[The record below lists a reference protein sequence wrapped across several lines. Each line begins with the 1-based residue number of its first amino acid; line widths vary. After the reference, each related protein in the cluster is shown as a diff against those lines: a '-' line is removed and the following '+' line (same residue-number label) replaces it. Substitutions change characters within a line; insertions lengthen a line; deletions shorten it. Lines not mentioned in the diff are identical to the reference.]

1 VTAEGVNLRF
11 HGEIFFKIR
20 ASGTP
25 FVGLF
30 SLRHVPQG
38 VHHVPYL
45 QLECKLTLV
54 VFGKDFLKNSALGG
68 GGDLLRWLLVGDDDV
83 RAGASQWDGDGGSCT
98 PGRWAVQGKRL
109 GELARL
115 S

>member
-1 VTAEGVNLRF
+1 VNLRF

-68 GGDLLRWLLVGDDDV
+68 GGISFGGYWLGTTTSGRALANGMVMVGHAR
-83 RAGASQWDGDGGSCT
+83 RAGGPC
-98 PGRWAVQGKRL
+98 RGKDW
-109 GELARL
+109 E

>member
-68 GGDLLRWLLVGDDDV
+68 GGGSPSVAIGWGR
-83 RAGASQWDGDGGSCT
+83 RRPGG
-98 PGRWAVQGKRL
+98 R
-109 GELARL
+109 
-115 S
+115 